1 MASTRFI
8 PLAAALLVAGTLTAC
23 SSGPGMRMGMGMGG
37 PGDQTT
43 MARMDMHMGAMREAH
58 EKMMAAKTPEERQR
72 LAAEHMKSMHEGMQM
87 MDRARDMPADPEAR
101 HQMMEKRMEM
111 MQTMMKMMLDQ
122 MPAAPAAPAK

>member
-8 PLAAALLVAGTLTAC
+8 TLAAALLVAGTLTAC
-23 SSGPGMRMGMGMGG
+23 SSGPGMRMGMGG
-37 PGDQTT
+37 PGQTT
-43 MARMDMHMGAMREAH
+43 MARMDMHMSSMREAH

-87 MDRARDMPADPEAR
+87 MDRTHDMPADPEAR

-111 MQTMMKMMLDQ
+111 MQTMMKMMIDQ
-122 MPAAPAAPAK
+122 MPAVPPAPAK